1 MLKRRHILPF
11 LVIITLAL
19 CARFLPG
26 ARTIDDSF
34 ITYRYAR
41 NILAGEGFV
50 YNPGERVQGTTT
62 PLFTLLMVMLGAL
75 RGGTTADFPAIAL
88 AVNALADTATALLLW
103 QIGKRLK
110 HPYAGITAGLLWAIA
125 PFSVTFAIGGLETSL
140 YMLLL
145 TATVYAHISD
155 KHTRAAWLAALSLLT
170 RPDALLLLALL
181 AFDRAASI
189 WKDNQQKTDDRRP
202 AAGLILAELL
212 AFGLPTAAWFGFATL
227 YFGSPIPHSVAAKTL
242 AYRLPDNAGLIR
254 LMQHYATPFLG
265 HLTFGIPWIAIGLI
279 FFPFLFYVGA
289 RAALK
294 ENPRLWPWALYP
306 WLYFAVFAIA
316 NPLIFRWY
324 LTPPLPVYFLFILIG
339 MEKLVRGTGN
349 SDSARGRLPRWK
361 QILLPMLMLLPLISS
376 LRGWQ
381 LQPDHGPQRPAPEMA
396 WFQLELL
403 YRQAADWLNDEI
415 QTRGEESIPTLAAG
429 DVGVLGFYTPTRI
442 LDTVGLN
449 SPVSLQY
456 YPLDE
461 TYYAISYAVPP
472 DLIIEQQPD
481 YVILLEIYGRK
492 GLFADP
498 RFDNNYVLLHKIP
511 TDIYG
516 SDGMLIYAKRP

>member
-1 MLKRRHILPF
+1 MLKRRYILPF
-11 LVIITLAL
+11 FIIIALAL
-19 CARFLPG
+19 SARLLPG
-26 ARTIDDSF
+26 ARTIDDAY

-62 PLFTLLMVMLGAL
+62 PLYTLLMVMLGAL
-75 RGGTTADFPAIAL
+75 RGGTTANFPASAL
-88 AVNALADTATALLLW
+88 AVNALADAITALLLW
-103 QIGKRLK
+103 QIGRRLK
-110 HPYAGITAGLLWAIA
+110 YPYAGIAAGLLWAMA

-140 YMLLL
+140 YVLLL
-145 TATVYAHISD
+145 TAAVYAHISE

-170 RPDALLLLALL
+170 RPDALLFSALLAL
-181 AFDRAASI
+181 DRI
-189 WKDNQQKTDDRRP
+189 I
-202 AAGLILAELL
+202 LILKSANRPKVKPLL
-212 AFGLPTAAWFGFATL
+212 TEASAFLIPTAAWFGFATF
-227 YFGSPIPHSVAAKTL
+227 YFGSPIPHSVLAKTL
-242 AYRLPDNAGLIR
+242 AYRLPANAGLIR

-265 HLTFGIPWIAIGLI
+265 QLTFGVPWIAIGLI
-279 FFPFLFYVGA
+279 LFPFLFYVGA

-306 WLYFAVFAIA
+306 WLYFAVFALA

-349 SDSARGRLPRWK
+349 SNSARGGLPRWK
-361 QILLPMLMLLPLISS
+361 QILLPALMLLPLISS

-403 YRQAADWLNDEI
+403 YRQAADLLNAEI

-449 SPVSLQY
+449 SPNALQY

-461 TYYAISYAVPP
+461 AYYAISYAVPP

-481 YVILLEIYGRK
+481 YVILLEVYGRY
-492 GLFADP
+492 GLLEDP
-498 RFDNNYVLLHKIP
+498 RFDENFTLLHKIP

>member
-1 MLKRRHILPF
+1 MFKRRYILPF
-11 LVIITLAL
+11 FVIIALAL
-19 CARFLPG
+19 SARFLPG
-26 ARTIDDSF
+26 ERTIDDAF

-62 PLFTLLMVMLGAL
+62 PLYTLLMVTLGAP
-75 RGGTTADFPAIAL
+75 GGAAANFPAIAL
-88 AVNALADTATALLLW
+88 AVNALADAITALLLW

-110 HPYAGITAGLLWAIA
+110 YPYAGIAAGLLWAMA

-140 YMLLL
+140 YVLLL
-145 TATVYAHISD
+145 TATVYAHISK
-155 KHTRAAWLAALSLLT
+155 KHTLAAGLAALSLLT
-170 RPDALLLLALL
+170 RPDALLLLAPLALDRIIFNLQPANQPKTGRLL
-181 AFDRAASI
+181 KDASI
-189 WKDNQQKTDDRRP
+189 F
-202 AAGLILAELL
+202 LI
-212 AFGLPTAAWFGFATL
+212 PTAAWFGFATF

-242 AYRLPDNAGLIR
+242 AYRLPEGAGLVR

-279 FFPFLFYVGA
+279 LFPFLFYVGA

-294 ENPRLWPWALYP
+294 ENPRLWPWAFYP
-306 WLYFAVFAIA
+306 WLYFAVFALA

-324 LTPPLPVYFLFILIG
+324 LTPPLPVYFLFILMG

-349 SDSARGRLPRWK
+349 SDSARGGLPRWK
-361 QILLPMLMLLPLISS
+361 QILLPALMLLPLAAS
-376 LRGWQ
+376 LKGWQ
-381 LQPDHGPQRPAPEMA
+381 LHPDHGPQRPAPAMA

-403 YRQAADWLNDEI
+403 YRHAADLLNAEI
-415 QTRGEESIPTLAAG
+415 QARGEESIPTLAAG
-429 DVGVLGFYTPTRI
+429 DVGVLGFYTPARI

-449 SPVSLQY
+449 SPVALQY

-461 TYYAISYAVPP
+461 SYYIISYAVPP
-472 DLIIEQQPD
+472 DLIFDQQPE
-481 YVILLEIYGRK
+481 YIILLEVYGRD
-492 GLFADP
+492 GLFEDP
-498 RFDNNYVLLHKIP
+498 RFDENYALLHKIP

-516 SDGMLIYAKRP
+516 SDGMLIYAKKP